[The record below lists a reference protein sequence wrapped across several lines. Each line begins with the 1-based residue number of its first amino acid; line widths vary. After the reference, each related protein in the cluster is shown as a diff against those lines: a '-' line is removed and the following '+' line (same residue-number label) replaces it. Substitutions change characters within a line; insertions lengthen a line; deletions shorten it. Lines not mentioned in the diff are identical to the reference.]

1 MAKDITEAGHPIYL
15 LAPNGSPYGI
25 RQVDG
30 KLEASIT
37 PHAYD
42 IAAGKVPNRGFRRIF
57 GRNADVGPTPET
69 VWSVGG
75 LYPWPTSAEKIQISS
90 SAVNDGETGTGA
102 RTLHLFGLKADYA
115 LQDEIVILN
124 GQNSV
129 ETDLE
134 YLRVLKARI
143 LTAGDTGGNQG
154 TINIKDNA
162 DVVTLLSIEPTRN
175 ESLTA
180 ILTVPVGFTAR
191 IVSWYAATSSNKV
204 VNAELH
210 VRRFGQVFQ
219 CKTFVEINQ
228 NPYKDVWLFPE
239 RVFEKSDIDLRASTA
254 GGGGAV
260 SAGFSVWY
268 EWQ

>member
-1 MAKDITEAGHPIYL
+1 MGRDITEGGHPIYL
-15 LAPNGSPYGI
+15 LAPNGTPYGI
-25 RQVDG
+25 RQIDG
-30 KLEASIT
+30 KLETSIT
-37 PHAYD
+37 PHTYD
-42 IAAGKVPNRGFRRIF
+42 IAAGKVVNKGFRRIF

-69 VWSVGG
+69 VWSAGG
-75 LYPWPTSAEKIQISS
+75 LYPWPTSVEKVQISS
-90 SAVNDGETGTGA
+90 SDVNDAETGTGA

-143 LTAGDTGGNQG
+143 LTAGAAGGNQG
-154 TINIKDNA
+154 TINVRDSA
-162 DVVTLLSIEPTRN
+162 DIVTLLNIEPRRN
-175 ESLTA
+175 ESLMA
-180 ILTVPVGFTAR
+180 ILTIPVGFTAR

-228 NPYKDVWLFPE
+228 NPYKDAWLFPE
-239 RVFEKSDIDLRASTA
+239 PVLEKSDIDLRASTA

-260 SAGFSVWY
+260 SGGFSVLY